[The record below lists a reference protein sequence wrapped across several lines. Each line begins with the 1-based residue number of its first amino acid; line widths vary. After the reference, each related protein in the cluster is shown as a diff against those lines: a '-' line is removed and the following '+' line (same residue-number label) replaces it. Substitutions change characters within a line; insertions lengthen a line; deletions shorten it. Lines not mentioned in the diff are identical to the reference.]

1 MRLPTPS
8 YRSACACV
16 IGATLFFPPAAA
28 GDEVRVCFVPSQDV
42 ATEVQARALKR
53 AIVEHS
59 HLVRVVKDLADAD
72 VLLQFT
78 DYRIEHRKKDG
89 PLRWWHGTV
98 KVLLRGE
105 AERDDVALAL
115 HLPERFALV
124 IMGQDGRSEMERIVA
139 ALEHFLRK
147 ALGRDTPEDGG
158 EAI

>member
-8 YRSACACV
+8 YRSARACV
-16 IGATLFFPPAAA
+16 VGATLVFPPPAA

-42 ATEVQARALKR
+42 ATEVQVRALKR
-53 AIVEHS
+53 AMVEHG
-59 HLVRVVKDLADAD
+59 HWVREVKDLADAD

-98 KVLLRGE
+98 KVLLGGE
-105 AERDDVALAL
+105 AERNDVALAL

-124 IMGQDGRSEMERIVA
+124 IMGQDAGSEMERTVA
-139 ALEHFLRK
+139 ALERFLRQ
-147 ALGRDTPEDGG
+147 ALGRGTPRDGG